1 MNMIAVKH
9 LSILDDPRIKL
20 CHDVSP
26 KPLTHKKGY
35 PLNQWSSAIAC
46 AALDYLSKFARKIEN
61 YAGLDPTQTRNT
73 MSSHLYRI
81 NGAKINAFVPGFQ
94 PQRGLNRRNPGT
106 TAIERTLLSRSDIAA
121 ISNIPT

>member
-1 MNMIAVKH
+1 MKLSLRVYLEGPPHGLNMIAVKH

-81 NGAKINAFVPGFQ
+81 NGAKINALLETKIAV
-94 PQRGLNRRNPGT
+94 RG
-106 TAIERTLLSRSDIAA
+106 SRAA
-121 ISNIPT
+121 